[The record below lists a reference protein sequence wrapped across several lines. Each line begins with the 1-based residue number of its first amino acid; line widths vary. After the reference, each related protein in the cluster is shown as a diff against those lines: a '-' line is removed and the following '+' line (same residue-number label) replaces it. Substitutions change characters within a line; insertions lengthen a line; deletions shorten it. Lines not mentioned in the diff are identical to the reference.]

1 MVQQCN
7 LIDKAT
13 YPEDVILDG
22 KVIVRAGN
30 YFYKCCLP
38 KHDSIFHDLVR
49 ITEAEYKFL
58 APILPASD
66 SEDEWAI

>member
-1 MVQQCN
+1 MPQCS
-7 LIDKAT
+7 LTDKAT

-22 KVIVRAGN
+22 NVIVRAGN
-30 YFYKCCLP
+30 YFYKCRLP

-49 ITEAEYKFL
+49 ITEAEYKSL
-58 APILPASD
+58 APTLPASD